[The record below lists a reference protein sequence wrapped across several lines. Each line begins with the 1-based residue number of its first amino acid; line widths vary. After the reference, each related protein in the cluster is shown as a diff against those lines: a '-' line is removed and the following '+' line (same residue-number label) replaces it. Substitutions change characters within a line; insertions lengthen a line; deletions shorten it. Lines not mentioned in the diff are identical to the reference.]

1 MPFHLELRVHV
12 YIGRTIKAILAGLES
27 EWIGIDTPLAPLFIH
42 ASQFDWIGREKA
54 IEPVRR
60 TLSYAVACSRLGSYK
75 IPYVISAQR
84 RSRVTDDTGVVVDY
98 R

>member
-60 TLSYAVACSRLGSYK
+60 TLSYAVARSRLGSYK
-75 IPYVISAQR
+75 IPYVISAGR
-84 RSRVTDDTGVVVDY
+84 RSFVTE
-98 R
+98 